1 MLSASFRANF
11 SELYSELDKAKV
23 RFKDLSTDATDV
35 QKSVS
40 AIADRFSGRNVIAQ
54 AAQMAEAIEQIGG
67 AAMLTEREAAR
78 VNATLTQALQKAK
91 LTGAPVTDE
100 MKSLAAATAD
110 AGKQGTIYSKVM
122 DGLGGAAKTAAA
134 SFAAMFAAQKIAEMA
149 KAIVDF
155 GGEMT
160 DLASKTGLSTTALQQ
175 FQYAGGQVGVSLDT
189 ITGGV
194 NQLQK
199 RLAGDDKSA
208 HAAIQQLG
216 LSFNAFKALS
226 PEQQF
231 STLAEKVGAIEDPM
245 LRVKAATDLFGKA
258 GVELLPALTKDF
270 ADLTEKANSLGIV
283 MDEQTIASMDTL
295 GDTVSDLGSVAF
307 AALGKI
313 IAPLIPLLSKLA
325 EGAMVLA
332 SFLGDK
338 LGQAVTLIGD
348 GLKWLANQWLSFE
361 ISFLSGVQKV
371 ADAVPGLNSLTGASD
386 KLGSAIDVLK
396 GMQVA
401 LNAEQPKTATTTKAV
416 AVEMDAASTLTKKQR
431 AELEKYGEALT
442 RVAGSAVPYSQTLA
456 TINGQTVEAV
466 KYYLALGASAS
477 DLANVYG
484 LTDLQIKAVQT
495 SMELARREMELSSK
509 VVVGW
514 SASLGTV
521 GKQIDAY
528 LPSIGR
534 ELGKIPT
541 VVSKALPEVS
551 NTFGK
556 FKDLAKS
563 SVGGLNDIFQKA
575 FEGGGGI
582 GGAVKSMATQM
593 TSGLL
598 SMIPAV
604 GPILSQFSGAIVAGI
619 SKIGSLF
626 SNAGKKTNDL
636 RDAFVSANGGLAAL
650 NEKAAQSGVTLDEL
664 LKAERPEDFQKAV
677 QNLEAAFK
685 ASIDK
690 MQADLE
696 GLQSKL
702 SDLEGQMTPTWQE
715 MEQAAKDFG
724 VSVDALG
731 PAFQQLKSNARATEI
746 VDAFETMK
754 RGGADVGGVLV
765 GMQDELQKFVD
776 DSIKFGTTVPENMR
790 PLLDELV
797 KSGRLTDDQGNK
809 LKDLS
814 GIKFGE
820 PVQDKFSK
828 IADEITKVT
837 DAIKELVDKLATALP
852 NAIRNVPAVNVPVR
866 FRTQDNTDTPDTTPD
881 AAPRALGSFG
891 MTGRWWENFGGG
903 KLMRLHGTESVIRPD
918 QARAFA
924 DSVGGGDTGG
934 MVDELRNL
942 RGDMMLLPQALSRAV
957 RDAMLVAG

>member
-11 SELYSELDKAKV
+11 TELYTELDKAKV

-54 AAQMAEAIEQIGG
+54 AAQMAEAITQIGG
-67 AAMLTEREAAR
+67 AAVLTEREAAR
-78 VNATLTQALQKAK
+78 VNSTLTAALQKAK
-91 LTGAPVTDE
+91 LTGVPVTAE
-100 MKSLAAATAD
+100 MKALAAATEQ
-110 AGKQGTIYSKVM
+110 AGKQGTFYSKVI
-122 DGLGGAAKTAAA
+122 DGLGSAAKTAAA
-134 SFAAMFAAQKIAEMA
+134 SFAALFAAQKIAEMA

-160 DLASKTGLSTTALQQ
+160 DLSAKTGLSTTALQQ
-175 FQYAGGQVGVSLDT
+175 FQYAGGQVGVSLDA

-194 NQLQK
+194 NMLQK

-208 HAAIQQLG
+208 QAAIQKLG
-216 LSFNAFKALS
+216 LSFADFKTLS

-231 STLAEKVGAIEDPM
+231 STLAEKIGAIEDPM
-245 LRVKAATDLFGKA
+245 LRTKAATDLFGKSGA
-258 GVELLPALTKDF
+258 ELLPALTKDF

-283 MDEQTIASMDTL
+283 MDEQTIAAMDTL

-332 SFLGDK
+332 SFLGEK

-348 GLKWLANQWLSFE
+348 GLKWLANQWLSFQ
-361 ISFLSGVQKV
+361 INFLTGVQKV
-371 ADAVPGLNSLTGASD
+371 AAAIPGLNSLTGVSD
-386 KLGSAIDVLK
+386 TLGSAIDALK

-401 LNAEQPKTATTTKAV
+401 LNAEQPKTAATTKAV
-416 AVEMDAASTLTKKQR
+416 GVEMDGAAKSTK
-431 AELEKYGEALT
+431 AHASELDKFNESLA
-442 RVAGSAVPYSQTLA
+442 RVVGSAVPYSQTLA

-477 DLANVYG
+477 DLAKVYG
-484 LTDLQIKAVQT
+484 LTDLQIKAIT
-495 SMELARREMELSSK
+495 TDLELARKEMELSSK
-509 VVVGW
+509 TVVGW

-521 GKQIDAY
+521 GTKINEY
-528 LPSIGR
+528 LPSIAR

-541 VVSKALPEVS
+541 IVSKALPEVS

-556 FKDLAKS
+556 FKDIAKGA
-563 SVGGLNDIFQKA
+563 VGNLNDIFQKA

-582 GGAVKSMATQM
+582 GGAVQSLATQL

-626 SNAGKKTNDL
+626 SNAGKKTNDM
-636 RDAFVSANGGLAAL
+636 RDQFVAAHGGLAAL
-650 NEKAAQSGVTLDEL
+650 NQKAAEAGVTLDEL
-664 LKAERPEDFQKAV
+664 LKAKRPEDFKKAV
-677 QNLEAAFK
+677 ENLEGAFK

-690 MQADLE
+690 MKSDLGGLQDKLGDLE
-696 GLQSKL
+696 R
-702 SDLEGQMTPTWQE
+702 QMTPTWQD

-731 PAFQQLKSNARATEI
+731 PAFQQLKANARATEI
-746 VDAFETMK
+746 VNAFETMK

-765 GMQDELQKFVD
+765 GMQDELQQFVN
-776 DSIKFGTTVPENMR
+776 DSIKFGTTIPENMR
-790 PLLDELV
+790 PMLEELV
-797 KSGRLTDDQGNK
+797 KSGRLTDDQGKK
-809 LKDLS
+809 LTDL
-814 GIKFGE
+814 GGLKFGE
-820 PVQDKFSK
+820 PVQDKFSR
-828 IADEITKVT
+828 IATEIEKVT
-837 DAIKELVDKLATALP
+837 KAINDLIEKISAGLAG
-852 NAIRNVPAVNVPVR
+852 AITNVPVMTVPVR
-866 FRTQDNTDTPDTTPD
+866 FRNEGTDVPDTTPRE
-881 AAPRALGSFG
+881 PERALGSLG
-891 MTGRWWENFGGG
+891 ATGRWFENFGSG
-903 KLMRLHGTESVIRPD
+903 KLVRLHGSESVVRAD

-924 DSVGGGDTGG
+924 ADVSGGGTSG
-934 MVDELRNL
+934 MLDELRNL
-942 RGDMMLLPQALSRAV
+942 RGDMMTLPQALSRAV
-957 RDAMLVAG
+957 RDAILVAG